1 MRKALIL
8 IFILLVSVSLV
19 GCTDAQLKPGS
30 ELQKQ
35 DLETQNNDETTVNSV
50 VENFGTKLRLVS
62 LLGPEDLLEKSMQEN
77 YGEFV
82 SPTLLE
88 QWLKDSIS
96 APGRLTSSP
105 WPDRI
110 EILST
115 EKVTEEA
122 YEVKG
127 EIIEITSLENKE
139 IAAKRS
145 ITLVVEKIDG
155 KWLIN
160 NANIGEYEGTSSGI
174 LKNTQYGFTFPLPES
189 WKDYK
194 VITQEWEGL
203 SLADSNQGEVI
214 ETGPMISIRH
224 PLWTAEVRRQ
234 DIPIMIFTLDQWKS
248 LEEEDFHIGAAP
260 MGPKELARN
269 SKYVFALPA
278 RYNYAFP
285 TGYEE
290 VEKILEGNPL
300 QANENIELT

>member
-1 MRKALIL
+1 MKKALVL
-8 IFILLVSVSLV
+8 TLVLLLSIFSV
-19 GCTDAQLKPGS
+19 GCTTAQIKLGAES
-30 ELQKQ
+30 QKHVQ
-35 DLETQNNDETTVNSV
+35 ETQNNDEDAVNRL
-50 VENFGTKLRLVS
+50 VEDFGKKLQLVS
-62 LLGPEDLLEKSMQEN
+62 LLAPENVLGESMQEN

-88 QWLKDSIS
+88 QWLKDPVN

-110 EILST
+110 EILGT
-115 EKVTEEA
+115 EKISEGA

-127 EIIEITSLENKE
+127 EIIEVANGNDE
-139 IAAKRS
+139 IVAKRP
-145 ITLVVEKIDG
+145 ITLVVEKIDR

-160 NANIGEYEGTSSGI
+160 NAQIGEYEDASSAVYN
-174 LKNTQYGFTFPLPES
+174 NTQYGFTFSLPES

-194 VITQEWEGL
+194 IITEEWEGL
-203 SLADSNQGEVI
+203 SLADSNEGEVV
-214 ETGPMISIRH
+214 ETGSIISIRH
-224 PLWTAEVRRQ
+224 PKWTSEEQRQ
-234 DIPIMIFTLDQWKS
+234 DIPIMIFTIDQWKS
-248 LEEEDFHIGAAP
+248 LEQREFQIGAAP

-285 TGYEE
+285 MGYEE

-300 QANENIELT
+300 RANEDIDM